1 MAEETKTQQDI
12 PNQTD
17 KPSGVE
23 DAPGRCPDTE
33 AGASAQTEA
42 KKMPKD
48 KNIKIKES
56 EYERLKGEARDN
68 KDKYLRLFA
77 EFENARKRMDR
88 EKIEFIKY
96 ANEELLIE
104 FLGVFDNLELS
115 LIAVKQKQ
123 DAESLIKGIEMV
135 LRQAQEIL
143 KKNGVTRIEAEG
155 RMFDPHQHEILLQ
168 EDSADVEEGTVLQE
182 LQKGYKLGEKV
193 IRTVKVKVSTRSSD

>member
-1 MAEETKTQQDI
+1 MTEETKTQQDI
-12 PNQTD
+12 PDQAD
-17 KPSGVE
+17 KPSERDDILKPNSAGE
-23 DAPGRCPDTE
+23 D
-33 AGASAQTEA
+33 GASEQAEP
-42 KKMPKD
+42 KKKAKD

-56 EYERLKGEARDN
+56 EYERLKDEARDN
-68 KDKYLRLFA
+68 KDKYMRLFA

-88 EKIEFIKY
+88 EKMEFIKY
-96 ANEELLIE
+96 ANEDLLVE

-115 LIAVKQKQ
+115 LNAVKQKQ

-155 RMFDPHQHEILLQ
+155 RKFDPHQHEILLQ
-168 EDSADVEEGTVLQE
+168 EDNADVEEGTVLQE